1 MQQAQQQIRADV
13 RMVIIAG
20 ENHMTKTGK
29 IANLYKLLGKNS
41 KFRHDAGVAFFDQV
55 GETFTVVKGQ
65 RGAMGVN
72 MYRRSGEVGLNI
84 SEDGQEIYTSMP
96 HVGKEVMRWERHVTV
111 DKDLLTESGGTTA
124 QEEQTE
130 QGQAGFREL
139 GQHPGT
145 LNDRMVEGMWVDPK
159 AGLQAKVVFEERVMD
174 GPLAKYLTDTGFGN
188 LYFGAVAKN
197 IHRLRGNDALEV
209 TFAVLVDSQ
218 DPRIA
223 LREEDGAITSW
234 RIDPENLDM
243 FQGDEIKLDD
253 KVGSFFYVT
262 LSEVATYH
270 VPAEGYVP
278 QIMEFPEA
286 TVNFT
291 PAGKLDAHELSQL
304 FDEDDLQGIVRAIV
318 LHEQTALSRKWT
330 ASWVVRYILNEG
342 SEYGHFIIE
351 RVRVND
357 EAEQVGDVYE
367 IKDNVLKLLHHRNLF
382 KQFEGP
388 TFIITPVEY
397 KTAVPERSSSLA
409 NLSREVDLSARGR
422 ESRGEETRGRGSFPR
437 GLVRETV
444 CGEDTTSRHPRHEE
458 EEQARVHHAKVPT
471 REWIPQQRQYVT
483 VEGDET
489 GEVYIIE
496 DFDMYTRKFVLMMAD
511 SLRASRQQQLGKPVS
526 ITVEAGRL
534 RPFTLFY

>member
-1 MQQAQQQIRADV
+1 MQQAQPEI

-20 ENHMTKTGK
+20 ENNMTKTGK
-29 IANLYKLLGKNS
+29 VANLFKLLGKVNDY
-41 KFRHDAGVAFFDQV
+41 RHDNSVVAFERD
-55 GETFTVVKGQ
+55 ETFIVVKGQ
-65 RGAMGVN
+65 RGAMNVN
-72 MYRRSGEVGLNI
+72 LLKNGMEYGLETGNK
-84 SEDGQEIYTSMP
+84 GRFIYTAP
-96 HVGKEVMRWERHVTV
+96 PFKGKEAMRWERHVARTE
-111 DKDLLTESGGTTA
+111 DLLTETTA
-124 QEEQTE
+124 PAEESVK
-130 QGQAGFREL
+130 GQAGFRAL
-139 GQHPGT
+139 GEHPGT
-145 LNDRMVEGMWVDPK
+145 LNDRTVEGLWVDPK
-159 AGLQAKVVFEERVMD
+159 IGLQAKVVFEERVMD
-174 GPLAKYLTDTGFGN
+174 GPLAKYLTDTGYGN

-197 IHRLRGNDALEV
+197 IHRLRGNDAVTV
-209 TFAVLVDSQ
+209 TFAVLVDSK

-223 LREEDGAITSW
+223 LREEDGTVTGW

-243 FQGDEIKLDD
+243 FQGDEIKLTDD
-253 KVGSFFYVT
+253 VGSFFYVT

-291 PAGKLDAHELSQL
+291 PAGKLDAHELSQH
-304 FDEDDLQGIVRAIV
+304 FDEDELQEIVRAIV

-330 ASWVVRYILNEG
+330 ASWVVRFILNEG
-342 SEYGHFIIE
+342 SEHGRFIIE

-367 IKDNVLKLLHHRNLF
+367 IKDNALKLVHHRNLF

-397 KTAVPERSSSLA
+397 KSAAPERSASLA
-409 NLSREVDLSARGR
+409 NLSRELDLGGRGR
-422 ESRGEETRGRGSFPR
+422 EARGSEYPR
-437 GLVRETV
+437 GFVRERLLGDDSV
-444 CGEDTTSRHPRHEE
+444 SRHHPAEE

-483 VEGDET
+483 VEGDES

-496 DFDMYTRKFVLMMAD
+496 DFDMYTRKFILKMAD
-511 SLRASRQQQLGKPVS
+511 SLRAERQKQLGKTDS